1 MAKIERFE
9 DIDAW
14 KEARSLTRAIYQ
26 VTGLPAFNKDIELR
40 QQMRRASVSIMAN
53 IAEGFDAASSREF
66 VKFLGY
72 ALRSGTEIQSH
83 LYVALDQGYADQ
95 RTFDSL
101 REHTVKVKSLI
112 GGFIRYLR
120 SRPRAQAR
128 GEKRSG
134 LGFKPGTSNVEP

>member
-9 DIDAW
+9 DIEAW
-14 KEARSLTRAIYQ
+14 REARKLAREVYQ
-26 VTGLPAFNKDIELR
+26 VTSRSGFRQDRDLR
-40 QQMRRASVSIMAN
+40 DQLRRAAVSGMAN
-53 IAEGFDAASSREF
+53 IAEGFDAASNREF

-83 LYVALDQGYADQ
+83 LYVALDQGYVDQ

-101 REHTVKVKSLI
+101 REHTIKVKSLI

-120 SRPRAQAR
+120 SRLRAQGR
-128 GEKRSG
+128 GEERSG
-134 LGFKPGTSNVEP
+134 QGFKP

>member
-1 MAKIERFE
+1 MAGIEKCE
-9 DIDAW
+9 DIEGW
-14 KEARSLTRAIYQ
+14 KGARNLTRVIYH
-26 VTGLPAFNKDIELR
+26 VTRLPAFIKDIDLR

-53 IAEGFDAASSREF
+53 IAEGFDAASNREF

-83 LYVALDQGYADQ
+83 LYVGLDQGYVDQ

-101 REHTVKVKSLI
+101 REQTVKVKSLI

-120 SRPRAQAR
+120 SRPRSRGQAAT
-128 GEKRSG
+128 
-134 LGFKPGTSNVEP
+134 PGRLDALR